1 MGFPGS
7 GKTTIAKKLSK
18 LLSDK
23 GNKILLLDGDNIRKV
38 LNNFDYSY
46 SNRVKLA
53 QIYLKLA
60 RKLSNQFDVTI
71 ISSIMLYAEIEKE
84 LINNK
89 LIFPFIINKK
99 FNSKKKNNLRKK
111 YKKDTK
117 NFYISKKIKKIN
129 NSNLAT
135 TIISIIREIKI
146 HL

>member
-1 MGFPGS
+1 MNKKIIIVLMGFPGS

-71 ISSIMLYAEIEKE
+71 ISSIMLYA
-84 LINNK
+84 
-89 LIFPFIINKK
+89 
-99 FNSKKKNNLRKK
+99 
-111 YKKDTK
+111 
-117 NFYISKKIKKIN
+117 
-129 NSNLAT
+129 
-135 TIISIIREIKI
+135 
-146 HL
+146 